1 MSGPLL
7 ASILIV
13 DDEAAHL
20 KALCDTLSIEGYTTT
35 GTPSARSALDMLR
48 AQPFDVLLTDLM
60 MPEMTGIA
68 LLNAARELSPDIAC
82 IVMTGHGTID
92 SAVEAM
98 KGGAIDYVLKPI
110 KLNALMQVIA
120 RGLQIR
126 RLHQVIDERTRQLEQ
141 ANKDL
146 EAFSY
151 SISHD
156 LRAPLRVVDAF
167 CKMFLED
174 YGETIPAEGRRMLDR
189 ARAGSQQMSQLIDDL
204 LAFARFGSKP
214 LQTGAIDMHNLCTRV
229 ASAVRAQA
237 QAAGLANAEAVTV
250 EIGELPACIG
260 DNSLLEQVLTNL
272 LSNAFKFTRGR
283 SQPRVEVSAASEG
296 SNCVYV
302 VRDNGVGFDTTYAH
316 KLFGVFQ
323 RLHSATEF
331 EGTGIGLSI
340 VKRIVQRH
348 GGRVWAESTPGE
360 GAAFYFS
367 LPAVDSPA
375 AR

>member
-1 MSGPLL
+1 MTDPPQ

-35 GTPSARSALDMLR
+35 GTQSARAALDMLR

-60 MPEMTGIA
+60 MPEMNGIA

-126 RLHQVIDERTRQLEQ
+126 RLHRVIDQRTRELEQ

-151 SISHD
+151 SISTTCARRCAWSMHFA
-156 LRAPLRVVDAF
+156 RCSWRTTATPYRR
-167 CKMFLED
+167 K
-174 YGETIPAEGRRMLDR
+174 GAECWTGHAR
-189 ARAGSQQMSQLIDDL
+189 ARSGCRS
-204 LAFARFGSKP
+204 
-214 LQTGAIDMHNLCTRV
+214 
-229 ASAVRAQA
+229 
-237 QAAGLANAEAVTV
+237 
-250 EIGELPACIG
+250 
-260 DNSLLEQVLTNL
+260 SLTI
-272 LSNAFKFTRGR
+272 SWPSRG
-283 SQPRVEVSAASEG
+283 SAASRSERV
-296 SNCVYV
+296 SSIC
-302 VRDNGVGFDTTYAH
+302 RASPPASRPPYARRR
-316 KLFGVFQ
+316 KL
-323 RLHSATEF
+323 RTSP
-331 EGTGIGLSI
+331 
-340 VKRIVQRH
+340 
-348 GGRVWAESTPGE
+348 TPGCDGRDRRIAGLHRRQLAPRT
-360 GAAFYFS
+360 GALQS
-367 LPAVDSPA
+367 AVQCLQVHPGTPA
-375 AR
+375 AAGGGARNERRLQQHL